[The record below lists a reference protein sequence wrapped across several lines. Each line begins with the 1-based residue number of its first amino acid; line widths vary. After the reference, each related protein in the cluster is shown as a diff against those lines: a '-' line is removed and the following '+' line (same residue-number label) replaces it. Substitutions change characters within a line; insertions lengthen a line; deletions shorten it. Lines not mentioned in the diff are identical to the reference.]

1 MKKYLIVVLTILLIG
16 CGKSEKNIINKV
28 VKKYEDISS
37 YSMDGTLK
45 MFNGENTY
53 SYKVNVQHK
62 KDDLYKVQLIN
73 EVNNHEQIILR
84 NKDGVYVLT
93 PSLNKSFKF
102 QSDWPYNNS
111 QIYIINRLIA
121 DIKSDDG
128 KILEKE
134 KEDSYIK
141 TKVNYTTNTDLQNQR
156 IYIDNDGNLKRVEV
170 YDKDNIIAMEFVVN
184 NLDINKKVEDNI
196 FDLNNNMKNDKVDAV
211 SKTIDDVVYPM
222 YLPDN
227 TYLDK
232 QETISLEDGERVILT
247 FNGDKPFTLIEE
259 TATINE
265 NNNTSVVMGYPD
277 IIIDTVGCVNT
288 STISW
293 ISNGVEYTILSNDL
307 ENDELFSVAKSISSS
322 TITK

>member
-16 CGKSEKNIINKV
+16 CGKSEKNVINKV
-28 VKKYEDISS
+28 IKKYDDISS

-62 KDDLYKVQLIN
+62 KDDMYKVQLIN

-84 NKDGVYVLT
+84 NNDGVYVLT

-134 KEDSYIK
+134 KDDMYIK
-141 TKVNYTTNTDLQNQR
+141 TKVNYTTNTDLQNQK
-156 IYIDNDGNLKRVEV
+156 IYVDKENNLKRVEV
-170 YDKDNIIAMEFVVN
+170 YDKNNIIAMEFIVN
-184 NLDINKKVEDNI
+184 NLEVNKKIDDKI
-196 FDLNNNMKNDKVDAV
+196 FDLNNNMKSDKVDSV
-211 SKTIDDVVYPM
+211 SKTIDDIVYPM

-232 QETISLEDGERVILT
+232 QETISLENGERVILT
-247 FNGDKPFTLIEE
+247 FSGDKPFTLIEE
-259 TATINE
+259 TANISE
-265 NNNTSVVMGYPD
+265 KNNTSVVMGYPD

-307 ENDELFSVAKSISSS
+307 ENEELFSVAKSISSS

>member
-134 KEDSYIK
+134 KEDFYIK

-156 IYIDNDGNLKRVEV
+156 IYVDNDGNLKRVEV

-196 FDLNNNMKNDKVDAV
+196 FDLNNNMKSDKVDAV

-293 ISNGVEYTILSNDL
+293 ISNGVEYTILSKNL

>member
-16 CGKSEKNIINKV
+16 CGKSEKNVINKV
-28 VKKYEDISS
+28 IKKYDDISS
-37 YSMDGTLK
+37 YTMDGTLK

-62 KDDLYKVQLIN
+62 KDDMYKVQLIN

-84 NKDGVYVLT
+84 NNDGVYVLT

-102 QSDWPYNNS
+102 QSDWQYNNS

-134 KEDSYIK
+134 KDDMYIK
-141 TKVNYTTNTDLQNQR
+141 TKVNYTTNTDLQNQK
-156 IYIDNDGNLKRVEV
+156 IYVDKENNLKRVEV
-170 YDKDNIIAMEFVVN
+170 YDKDNIIAMEFIVN
-184 NLDINKKVEDNI
+184 NLEVNKKIDDKI
-196 FDLNNNMKNDKVDAV
+196 FDLNNNMKSDKVDSV
-211 SKTIDDVVYPM
+211 SKTIDDIVYPM

-232 QETISLEDGERVILT
+232 QETILLENGERVILT
-247 FNGDKPFTLIEE
+247 FSGDKPFTLIEE
-259 TATINE
+259 TANISE
-265 NNNTSVVMGYPD
+265 KNNTSVVMGYPD

-307 ENDELFSVAKSISSS
+307 ENEELFSVAKSISSS